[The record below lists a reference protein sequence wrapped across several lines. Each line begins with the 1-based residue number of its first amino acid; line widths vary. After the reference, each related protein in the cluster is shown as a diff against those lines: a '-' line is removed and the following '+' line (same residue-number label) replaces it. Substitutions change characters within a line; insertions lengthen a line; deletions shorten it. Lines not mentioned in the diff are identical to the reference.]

1 MNYTIENGKYYK
13 ILQDNKILSFGKLEK
28 GTVLSTIINPF
39 FITKKEYEDI
49 EAEEIAR
56 IKAEEI
62 ARIKAEEIFEE
73 PIPNSLT
80 SRQLRM
86 QLVLMGV
93 DLSIIDSVIDSLPEP
108 QKSLAKINWEYAGTF
123 ERDNGMLK
131 EMIPLLGFSEEQ
143 MNQIFINGSKL

>member
-56 IKAEEI
+56 IKAEEV
-62 ARIKAEEIFEE
+62 FEE

-143 MNQIFINGSKL
+143 INKIFINGSKL